1 MLSFKEIEKIE
12 EELKCIEKEINKK
25 EREVYLEN
33 NKIFKPLPVIY
44 HMADIHITNKKERY
58 EEYQQ
63 IFEKIYKL
71 LENDSREKIIVIAG
85 DLYDNKII
93 LKTSSLK
100 FVSKF
105 IGKLSKYGDVIL
117 INGNHDLSMVNETLE
132 STIESMLTLSEE
144 LNKNMMNNIHYLNDD
159 KIYKIKGINFVLTTM
174 FSKEITKIVDK
185 KFNELYVGLYHGKVY
200 GAKTD
205 LRYSVTE
212 GESNFRTS
220 DFNEYDIVL
229 LGDIHKH
236 QFLDENKRIA
246 YPSSLVQKHVG
257 ETVKNHGL
265 IIWDLNYLECKF
277 VPILNDYCICKCI
290 LDKNEKIIP
299 EENINLNDYKYIT
312 ARIEY
317 EKDNIND
324 LYLLEERLKKQY
336 PNIKS
341 MILYEKININ
351 LSANEEKIVKE
362 EFVKNIKDEVIEY
375 IDKSLNS
382 DENKK
387 EMKEMILK
395 IINDNH
401 YDEEQKMKKIELI
414 EMEFDNVFCYG
425 SENKI
430 NFSQLQKING
440 INGENGYGKT
450 SIMDTLLYCLY
461 QKVGKGPKVKIL
473 NKFKKK
479 GQIKLLFRV
488 NDELYLIHRE
498 IKSDNKE
505 KTEFKD
511 NLNILKIPAENEEEL
526 KKIKYNR
533 DVIKELVKNNKVLL
547 LNGSDKK
554 ISNQIISKI
563 FGSYEDLIDNNMM
576 QQYSS
581 SFINKGDEEKKT
593 ILFTLFGLKPYKEL
607 YKMITTKIG
616 IIKSSITTE
625 QENLISNEEKE
636 KYKQSIIIIETKIN
650 EKQNE
655 LTKILKIIEEQN
667 YNEKKMNEILGKKI
681 DINELIKKIKELEIN
696 EKQNQENIKNLLI
709 KINKNEPH
717 PYLDLSSLMALSLDD
732 IMTKSFE
739 PELDRIYNKIDED
752 RIRLKKLNDNITTEK
767 EKIIRFNEI
776 KNIDDKIK
784 KKQENE
790 KKIDIIKNE
799 LEKINKNKIPLNE
812 IDNKLKE
819 LKSKLIEYESSKKI
833 LEEYKLEN
841 KFLLEHK
848 FCDNC
853 ENCIHNKKIHDKIN
867 YKSKIDELSEFIMTN
882 DLIPYTIKKME
893 DDKNEILKFNELNE
907 KMIQM
912 IKENENINELIIMNQ
927 KNESIKKNN
936 KEIQNKILVLENEY
950 KNNESTYN
958 EKISI
963 FNILKKNINADIKIK
978 NEIYKLKNI
987 KQKYDDNIEIINVLN
1002 EKIKDKKIN
1011 ICMKENIEKE
1021 IKNYEKNKT
1030 LIEAELNHDEKIKI
1044 NIYKME
1050 QEKNKYDRILKIF
1063 TVDKLLDNKIKNIVS
1078 NIESIVNNILKDLTD
1093 FTIKLFV
1100 DIDKVT
1106 IYKNKD
1112 DELLDAKNLS
1122 GYEIFVTNLALRIAF
1137 CKLNKC
1143 VRSNFLMIDEGFTVS
1158 SQNNLPK
1165 METLFDLIRQYF
1177 KWSIIVSHLDQIKSN
1192 YDFTHTIKK
1201 IKWGKTHDSYINI

>member
-1 MLSFKEIEKIE
+1 MISIKEIEKIE
-12 EELKCIEKEINKK
+12 EELKCMEKEINEK
-25 EREVYLEN
+25 EREIYLEN
-33 NKIFKPLPVIY
+33 NKIIKPLPVIY

-71 LENDSREKIIVIAG
+71 LENDLREKIIVIAG

-100 FVSKF
+100 FVSKL
-105 IGKLSKYGDVIL
+105 IGRLSKYGDVVL

-144 LNKNMMNNIHYLNDD
+144 LNKNMMKNIHYLNED
-159 KIYKIKGINFVLTTM
+159 KVYKIKGINFGLTTM
-174 FSKEITKIVDK
+174 FSKKITKINDK
-185 KFNELYVGLYHGKVY
+185 KCNELYVGLYHGKVY

-220 DFNEYDIVL
+220 DFNEYDLVL

-246 YPSSLVQKHVG
+246 YPSSLVQKHIG
-257 ETVKNHGL
+257 ETIKSHGL
-265 IIWDLNYLECKF
+265 IIWDLNYLEGKF

-317 EKDNIND
+317 EKDNMND

-351 LSANEEKIVKE
+351 LLVNDEKIVKE

-375 IDKSLNS
+375 IDRSLNS

-395 IINDNH
+395 IINDNN

-511 NLNILKIPAENEEEL
+511 NLNILKIPSENEEEL

-576 QQYSS
+576 QQHSS

-636 KYKQSIIIIETKIN
+636 KCKQSLSTIETKIN

-667 YNEKKMNEILGKKI
+667 YNEKKMNEILGEKI
-681 DINELIKKIKELEIN
+681 DINELIKKINEFEIN
-696 EKQNQENIKNLLI
+696 EKQNQENIKNLLK
-709 KINKNEPH
+709 KINE
-717 PYLDLSSLMALSLDD
+717 Y
-732 IMTKSFE
+732 E
-739 PELDRIYNKIDED
+739 PELDTIYNKIDED
-752 RIRLKKLNDNITTEK
+752 RMVLKKLNDNITTEK
-767 EKIIRFNEI
+767 EKIIRYNEI

-790 KKIDIIKNE
+790 KKIYIIKNE

-867 YKSKIDELSEFIMTN
+867 YKSKIDELSEFVVTN
-882 DLIPYTIKKME
+882 DLIPYTIKKIE

-927 KNESIKKNN
+927 KNENIKKNN

-950 KNNESTYN
+950 KKNESTYN

-987 KQKYDDNIEIINVLN
+987 KEKYDDNIEIINVLN

-1011 ICMKENIEKE
+1011 ICIKENIEKE

-1030 LIEAELNHDEKIKI
+1030 LIEAELNHDEKIKK

-1050 QEKNKYDRILKIF
+1050 QEKNKYDRILKLF

-1100 DIDKVT
+1100 DIDKVS

-1177 KWSIIVSHLDQIKSN
+1177 KWSIIVSHLDQIKTN

-1201 IKWGKTHDSYINI
+1201 IKCGKTHDSYINI